1 MCWLWQGVCNSHGKA
16 FIFKILF
23 CIAVP
28 FPLCQN
34 LGHGKVGKQVLV
46 VAVSHGR
53 DVYFNLFCLAST
65 PSL

>member
-1 MCWLWQGVCNSHGKA
+1 M
-16 FIFKILF
+16 
-23 CIAVP
+23 AVP